1 MPKFVYGQ
9 DVIEEAKKL
18 RQCGYTYQEISDLT
32 GMKMTTVIHHTQH
45 MMPSVD
51 DAHRPV
57 WKAIDDLRAFL
68 EPGTPFKQ
76 LPLPKGLLAY
86 LGLLDDG

>member
-1 MPKFVYGQ
+1 MPRFVYSQ
-9 DVIEEAKKL
+9 QAVQEAKKL
-18 RQCGYTYQEISDLT
+18 RQCGYTYQEVSDLT

-45 MMPSVD
+45 IMPSVD

-86 LGLLDDG
+86 LGLLDKD

>member
-1 MPKFVYGQ
+1 MPRFVYDQ
-9 DVIEEAKKL
+9 QTIQEAKRL

-32 GMKMTTVIHHTQH
+32 GMKMTTVIHHTQNVKCT
-45 MMPSVD
+45 VD

-57 WKAIDDLRAFL
+57 WKTIDDVRAFF

-86 LGLLDDG
+86 LGLLEED

>member
-1 MPKFVYGQ
+1 MPKFVYSRE
-9 DVIEEAKKL
+9 VIEKAKRL

-32 GMKMTTVIHHTQH
+32 GMKMTAVIHHTQNVT
-45 MMPSVD
+45 PIVD

-57 WKAIDDLRAFL
+57 WKNINDLRAFL

-86 LGLLDDG
+86 LGLLKED

>member
-1 MPKFVYGQ
+1 MPKFVYSRE
-9 DVIEEAKKL
+9 VIEKAKRL

-32 GMKMTTVIHHTQH
+32 GMKMTAVIHHTQNVT
-45 MMPSVD
+45 PIVD

-57 WKAIDDLRAFL
+57 WKNIDDLRALL

-86 LGLLDDG
+86 LGLLEED

>member
-1 MPKFVYGQ
+1 MPKFVYSRE
-9 DVIEEAKKL
+9 VIEKAKRL

-32 GMKMTTVIHHTQH
+32 GMKMTAVIHHTQNVT
-45 MMPSVD
+45 PIVD

-57 WKAIDDLRAFL
+57 WKNINDLRSFL

-86 LGLLDDG
+86 LGLLKED

>member
-1 MPKFVYGQ
+1 MPKFVYKQ
-9 DVIEEAKKL
+9 QTIKDAKRL
-18 RQCGYTYQEISDLT
+18 RECGYTYQEISDLT

-45 MMPSVD
+45 ITPSVN
-51 DAHRPV
+51 DARRSV
-57 WKAIDDLRAFL
+57 WKDIDDLRAFL

-86 LGLLDDG
+86 LGLLEKD

>member
-1 MPKFVYGQ
+1 MPKFVYSQ
-9 DVIEEAKKL
+9 DKIEEAKNL

-32 GMKMTTVIHHTQH
+32 GMTTVIHHTQH
-45 MMPSVD
+45 IIPNVD

-57 WKAIDDLRAFL
+57 WKTADDLRALL

-86 LGLLDDG
+86 LGLLDEG

>member
-1 MPKFVYGQ
+1 MPKFVYSRE
-9 DVIEEAKKL
+9 VIEKAKRL

-32 GMKMTTVIHHTQH
+32 GMKMTAVIHHTQNVT
-45 MMPSVD
+45 PIVD

-57 WKAIDDLRAFL
+57 WKNIDDLRAFL

-86 LGLLDDG
+86 LGLLKED